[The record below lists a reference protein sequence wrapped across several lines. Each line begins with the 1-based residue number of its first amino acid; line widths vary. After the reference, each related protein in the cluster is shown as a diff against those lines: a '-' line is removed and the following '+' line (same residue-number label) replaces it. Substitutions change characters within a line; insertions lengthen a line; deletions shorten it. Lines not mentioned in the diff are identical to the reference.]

1 MIIRMLFLVA
11 LLLSS
16 ARALDISGT
25 ILETG
30 TDKPMAGAQVCIA
43 PDLLTCVNAN
53 TNGTFRITDSGSVAM
68 PFGGAVRAGRIAVQH
83 GRLFVDLSM
92 VKTCRLEVFGLDGRL
107 IERTGELAGGRAWWP
122 ASGTRQPGDGMHIVR
137 FTGDFG
143 QAICKVGTIGGMVV
157 SATGASRVGSFAYQG
172 MAKRAAGP
180 QDTLVIGQNGYET
193 FSYVPANVTETGVT
207 IHLKPFVVAPLTD
220 SVGFVRNDDL
230 KKTAV
235 LDTGAFSLSVTDKS
249 GLTWT
254 LVVPASPFSTKTAIS
269 MIPISPSAG
278 STIQGGVLFEPD
290 GYYFAEPAKL
300 IVTGATT
307 PLAITTFNHNG
318 SNAGLAAYQKTA
330 GPDTINI
337 FHFSGAGGQD
347 AGTYNNQGECTADEA
362 QMKVVMAE
370 KAALLATPVFVPEPP
385 AIRNE
390 CYYELDAASDA
401 RNKTLIRQ
409 YDSLFQLPEAEII
422 RNFSAIM
429 QRECLVQCATC
440 DQTFSAYL
448 ASLAARLQKKINL
461 ALDKYTKGQTGVQN
475 NAEKYHA
482 LVPALL
488 SAEKSLALLGFETDA
503 EYADIALRL
512 GNWASRLSDEY
523 LRRLR
528 VEHDYAAKRIIL
540 PFRLDA
546 ELFGVNTGSIDDYY
560 TAMTK
565 ALTFLMTIT
574 TTYDYTFEGSFP
586 EHAKY
591 EMKTA
596 KFQANYSFSNPL
608 PWQTDYWDS
617 LPGDPYRTYAL
628 PCRIIEASA
637 CNGGGPTPVPITPQ
651 YKGGEE
657 LNQAFQLDFNACAD
671 SGCSCSDSAFNLKI
685 VNLFYSFFYLS
696 TWTVPETGE
705 TVSSTV
711 DFIPYS
717 IINAMSKYRN
727 DMSCPHSDGSECY
740 AFKFT
745 APINNKVET
754 AVDETCL
761 GTYDDGSG
769 GHTDASLHIVMKH
782 TPQ

>member
-1 MIIRMLFLVA
+1 MIFRTLLLLA
-11 LLLSS
+11 LCLSS

-53 TNGTFRITDSGSVAM
+53 PNGTFRITDSGTVAM

-107 IERTGELAGGRAWWP
+107 IERTGELAGGKAWWP

-143 QAICKVGTIGGMVV
+143 QAICKVGTVGGMVV
-157 SATGASRVGSFAYQG
+157 SATGASRIAGLAYQG
-172 MAKRAAGP
+172 AAKRAAGT

-193 FSYVPANVTETGVT
+193 FSYVPANATETGVT

-220 SVGFVRNDDL
+220 SVGFARNDDL

-235 LDTGAFSLSVTDKS
+235 LDTNAFSLSVTDKS
-249 GLTWT
+249 GLTWK

-269 MIPISPSAG
+269 MIPISPAG
-278 STIQGGVLFEPD
+278 SSTIQGGVLFEPD

-330 GPDTINI
+330 GPDTIDI

-347 AGTYNNQGECTADEA
+347 AGTYNNQAECAADEA
-362 QMKVVMAE
+362 QMKVARAE
-370 KAALLATPVFVPEPP
+370 RDALLATQVFVPEPP

-390 CYYELDAASDA
+390 CYDQLDAASED

-409 YDSLFQLPEAEII
+409 YDSLFQLPETQII
-422 RNFSAIM
+422 QNLLAISKK
-429 QRECLVQCATC
+429 ECIDGCATC
-440 DQTFSAYL
+440 DESGSAYL
-448 ASLAARLQKKINL
+448 APLAARLKKKIYL
-461 ALDKYTKGQTGVQN
+461 AMDKYTKGPSGVQD

-482 LVPALL
+482 LGTALI
-488 SAEKSLALLGFETDA
+488 SAVKSLGLLGFEDETFTFNVSN
-503 EYADIALRL
+503 
-512 GNWASRLSDEY
+512 GVGTWAFRLSDEY

-528 VEHDYAAKRIIL
+528 QEHDYAITIATPIL
-540 PFRLDA
+540 SFRRQA
-546 ELFGVNTGSIDDYY
+546 EVLGVNTGSLDDVV

-565 ALTFLMTIT
+565 ALTFQMTIT

-596 KFQANYSFSNPL
+596 KFKADFSTGRL
-608 PWQTDYWDS
+608 WWQTDYWDS
-617 LPGDPYRTYAL
+617 LPGDAYRTYAL
-628 PCRIIEASA
+628 PCRFIEASA
-637 CNGGGPTPVPITPQ
+637 CRHGPTPVPITPLG
-651 YKGGEE
+651 KVDE

-685 VNLFYSFFYLS
+685 VNLYYQVFFLD
-696 TWTVPETGE
+696 TWTDPETGE
-705 TVSSTV
+705 TYSSTTFF
-711 DFIPYS
+711 DPNT

-727 DMSCPHSDGSECY
+727 DMSCPHPDGSECY

-769 GHTDASLHIVMKH
+769 GHTDASVHIVMKH